1 MRKTILEIISSYNI
15 EPNDLHSLFI
25 LEMIKEASSILN
37 QSSPKEAEMF
47 SHNAINV
54 IEPL

>member
-15 EPNDLHSLFI
+15 EPNDLHSVFI
-25 LEMIKEASSILN
+25 IKMIKEASSILN
-37 QSSPKEAEMF
+37 QSSPKAAEMF

-54 IEPL
+54 IQDT

>member
-15 EPNDLHSLFI
+15 EPSDLHSLFI